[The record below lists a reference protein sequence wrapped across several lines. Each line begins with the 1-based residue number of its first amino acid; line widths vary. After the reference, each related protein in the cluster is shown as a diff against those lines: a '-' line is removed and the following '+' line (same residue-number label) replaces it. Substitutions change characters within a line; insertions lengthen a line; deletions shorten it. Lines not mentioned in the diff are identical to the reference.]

1 MGKPQGSVACWPL
14 RCTKDG
20 ARSSF
25 PGFHPKQQQIK
36 HYEPKRWK
44 PSLSISK
51 SYGTNRLR
59 VLLTIRATLESL
71 DPSQRM
77 SSAVIL
83 DLREATRNLEPFLGR
98 EGGPRLLGCALIH
111 QS

>member
-1 MGKPQGSVACWPL
+1 MLELCQNVA
-14 RCTKDG
+14 TG
-20 ARSSF
+20 MSSF
-25 PGFHPKQQQIK
+25 PGFHPNNSRLSIMNRSDGSRA
-36 HYEPKRWK
+36 Y
-44 PSLSISK
+44 SISK

-59 VLLTIRATLESL
+59 VLPTIPATLESR

-98 EGGPRLLGCALIH
+98 EDGPRLLGRALIH